1 MENRSKANWNR
12 ANNRLLNK
20 YKKQKL
26 AYYEIK
32 DVEFKVILIYFNGQ
46 YITVDTICDFII

>member
-1 MENRSKANWNR
+1 MKNRSSANWNR
-12 ANNRLLNK
+12 ANDRLFE
-20 YKKQKL
+20 YKKEKL

-32 DVEFKVILIYFNGQ
+32 VGEFKVILMDFNGQ

>member
-32 DVEFKVILIYFNGQ
+32 DVEFKVILMYSNGQ